1 VRDLLATSW
10 VGGGVWGLAG
20 CVAAG
25 AWLLTRLLH
34 TYAGDVSIALAAWAS
49 AESYETRLS
58 PEGIDAKVL
67 AVLRQAAG

>member
-1 VRDLLATSW
+1 LA
-10 VGGGVWGLAG
+10 LA
-20 CVAAG
+20 
-25 AWLLTRLLH
+25 
-34 TYAGDVSIALAAWAS
+34 YAGDVSIALAAWAS